1 MPPDPIGE
9 HRFDAMGTTCSV
21 FASGVSSANLR
32 RTEMQVR
39 ELAARLTRFDPDSE
53 LSRFNAAAGE
63 WTPVSPE
70 LEALLRESLRAF
82 EMSAGLVN
90 VAVLPSMVAIGYTR
104 TLADGPT
111 DASPWTAQSAP
122 PLPDVLK
129 VAVGTARL
137 SPGVGIDLGGIAK
150 GWMADRLCA
159 RLAPNALVNLGGD
172 LRARGAG
179 PDGDGW
185 PVGLGETT
193 VLLDDHAAAT
203 SGALRTGVLDWLG
216 SNRALRSLHE
226 YATVLWVPLGVLHVT
241 ALVLDSTARVGLL
254 DVFVPFRAPY
264 GTLAIGLGTL
274 SLDLL
279 LVVTITSFF
288 KRRMRSELW
297 RWVHRLAY
305 LAFALVFVHAVLGGT
320 DFSDPIVSAITW
332 AAAAGLGI
340 LAVTRV
346 FAGRLTT

>member
-1 MPPDPIGE
+1 MTGDQFLWTLA
-9 HRFDAMGTTCSV
+9 RVTALSAY
-21 FASGVSSANLR
+21 AS
-32 RTEMQVR
+32 
-39 ELAARLTRFDPDSE
+39 LA
-53 LSRFNAAAGE
+53 
-63 WTPVSPE
+63 
-70 LEALLRESLRAF
+70 
-82 EMSAGLVN
+82 
-90 VAVLPSMVAIGYTR
+90 VAVLT
-104 TLADGPT
+104 
-111 DASPWTAQSAP
+111 
-122 PLPDVLK
+122 
-129 VAVGTARL
+129 
-137 SPGVGIDLGGIAK
+137 GI
-150 GWMADRLCA
+150 
-159 RLAPNALVNLGGD
+159 
-172 LRARGAG
+172 
-179 PDGDGW
+179 
-185 PVGLGETT
+185 
-193 VLLDDHAAAT
+193 
-203 SGALRTGVLDWLG
+203 ALRTGVLDWLG

-226 YATVLWVPLGVLHVT
+226 YATVLWLPLAVLHVT